1 MVSGLIGLG
10 TGDGRFNTA
19 EFSEYQFIFQGW
31 HFDKIT
37 RLVSIFAV
45 GIIGTIAFLLLTRG
59 YRIVD
64 PAAISPF
71 E

>member
-31 HFDKIT
+31 HFDKIS

-45 GIIGTIAFLLLTRG
+45 GIIGTIAFLLLTSA
-59 YRIVD
+59 YRIAD
-64 PAAISPF
+64 PAVISPF